1 MVSEEAWNKGFAA
14 LQKFKRREGHCL
26 VPRNHIEG
34 AYRLGQWVS
43 VQRYKQANIG
53 ARRKARLN
61 KIGFVWSVLDLL
73 WENGFAALKSFKSRE
88 GHCFVPALHVE
99 RGFNLGYW
107 VSVQRRKK
115 GKMNKERKRRLN
127 KIGFVW
133 RTRGRHART
142 LVTP

>member
-1 MVSEEAWNKGFAA
+1 MNSNTMAM
-14 LQKFKRREGHCL
+14 QKFKRREGHCL

-34 AYRLGQWVS
+34 AYRLGQC
-43 VQRYKQANIG
+43 VQRYKQDNIG

-61 KIGFVWSVLDLL
+61 EVGFSWSVLDLL

-88 GHCFVPALHVE
+88 GHCLVPALHVE

-127 KIGFVW
+127 RIGFVW
-133 RTRGRHART
+133 RARGVDAPT
-142 LVTP
+142 GD